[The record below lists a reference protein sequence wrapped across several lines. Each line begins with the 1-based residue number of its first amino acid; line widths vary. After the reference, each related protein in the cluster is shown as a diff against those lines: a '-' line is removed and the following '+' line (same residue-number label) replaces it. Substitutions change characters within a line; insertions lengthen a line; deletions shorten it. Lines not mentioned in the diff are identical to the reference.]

1 MERKREKS
9 LIQTMLYGGEIK
21 NEKGI
26 LITFSLVKID
36 MHWGKKIRKKKVLE
50 IKVYM
55 VFCESEKSLGGSFPK
70 ECTTN

>member
-36 MHWGKKIRKKKVLE
+36 MHWGKKNKKK
-50 IKVYM
+50 KK
-55 VFCESEKSLGGSFPK
+55 C
-70 ECTTN
+70 

>member
-36 MHWGKKIRKKKVLE
+36 MHWGKKNKKTKSVRNKSIHGVL
-50 IKVYM
+50 
-55 VFCESEKSLGGSFPK
+55 
-70 ECTTN
+70 

>member
-1 MERKREKS
+1 
-9 LIQTMLYGGEIK
+9 MLYGGEIK

-36 MHWGKKIRKKKVLE
+36 MHWGGGWGGEVLE
-50 IKVYM
+50 IEIYM